1 MAVALTKTYTK
12 DDNRTKRLRFP
23 VGDGNTYVI
32 TDNSDRRYEYRYDP
46 SDGTSALLAFD
57 DAGDRTV
64 VFRSNRSG
72 GSFTKQGKE
81 LLDNNNFSRITV
93 DGESG
98 LDEPNSSLQ
107 LNEETIRTLMNDA
120 ATKSLEREAKRIQSQ
135 QRNDV
140 VVATSVTSERTSSDA
155 SQVNQ
160 GGPTASPTEQLG
172 PQQSPE
178 EPVQTNIAA
187 HGQQYDPSRVTS
199 IKENNFPLKL
209 DELLQESLELARK
222 FKLDDSVAENIRKQF
237 SSSNKQLR
245 EMFKNK
251 VLKYPFDAIYSGENA
266 QDHMSIQQYEYRP
279 PTKELV
285 FGDPATLLSEGYQRR
300 TAFTK
305 EMFIGQIK
313 LPMPNSLSDS
323 NNVDWGGDAMNNLSA
338 AITSGVNRDFVGTG
352 TAALIGSIIGGVTG
366 VQGAGSLA
374 VLLRLLQQNTGVAD
388 AVNGNAESRALIGS
402 AATGKILSAAG
413 VNVSPESLLKRGIG
427 VVPNSNMELM
437 FNAPTLRKF
446 EYSWK
451 LAPRD
456 PGEAAMINNIIRFF
470 KQGMA
475 VRTTA
480 DKAGGSSLLLG
491 TPNIFRVKF
500 QTSNESQ
507 IAGMHRLKTCAV
519 TGCSVSY
526 TPEGT
531 WAAYD
536 NGQPTAN
543 TLTLRLEE
551 LEPIYSSDYLNEFEQ
566 KNRPGSIPEY
576 NVQGYQAVTTQE
588 VGY

>member
-12 DDNRTKRLRFP
+12 NDNRTKRLRFP
-23 VGDGNTYVI
+23 VGDGNRYVI
-32 TDNSDRRYEYRYDP
+32 TDTSDRRYEYRYDP

-64 VFRSNRSG
+64 VFQSNRSG
-72 GSFTKQGKE
+72 GSFTKEGRE
-81 LLDNNNFSRITV
+81 LLDNNNFRRITV

-98 LDEPNSSLQ
+98 LDESTSSIEI
-107 LNEETIRTLMNDA
+107 NEASIRTLMNDA
-120 ATKSLEREAKRIQSQ
+120 ATSTLKRESKRIETQK
-135 QRNDV
+135 RDEV
-140 VVATSVTSERTSSDA
+140 VFATSIIEDNSADP
-155 SQVNQ
+155 SQSNQ
-160 GGPTASPTEQLG
+160 GGSTATSTEERLST
-172 PQQSPE
+172 QQSPE

-187 HGQQYDPSRVTS
+187 HGQQFDPSRVVTS
-199 IKENNFPLKL
+199 IKDNNLLQKA
-209 DELLQESLELARK
+209 DELLQESLEIARK
-222 FKLDDSVAENIRKQF
+222 FKLDESVAENIRKQF
-237 SSSNKQLR
+237 SSSDKQLR

-251 VLKYPFDAIYSGENA
+251 VLKYPFDAIYSGGSA

-279 PTKELV
+279 PSKELV

-300 TAFTK
+300 TTFTK
-305 EMFIGQIK
+305 EMFIGQVK

-338 AITSGVNRDFVGTG
+338 AITSGVNRDIIGTG
-352 TAALIGSIIGGVTG
+352 SAALLGSLLGGITG
-366 VQGAGSLA
+366 VQGAGNLA
-374 VLLRLLQQNTGVAD
+374 VLARLIQQNTNAVGATVA
-388 AVNGNAESRALIGS
+388 NPNSRALIGS
-402 AATGKILSAAG
+402 AAASKILSAAG

-475 VRTTA
+475 VKTTA
-480 DKAGGSSLLLG
+480 NKAGGSSLLLG
-491 TPNIFRVKF
+491 TPNVFRVKF

-543 TLTLRLEE
+543 TLSLRMEE
-551 LEPIYSSDYLNEFEQ
+551 LEPIYSSDYLNSFDQ
-566 KNRPGSIPEY
+566 TNRPE
-576 NVQGYQAVTTQE
+576 GYQAVTTQE